1 MVFLFT
7 YPHFETNV
15 LTTSLSQTTKR
26 KFESELDH
34 MKTQHQ
40 REKEQFEHDKSLHL
54 KNIDRLTSD
63 LDAAQTENSSLK
75 NTVATQSANS
85 LALEADNSA
94 LKMKLQKTEET
105 LREREE
111 TISTLEQQLK
121 DAQQLISELESKVRE
136 EESIRRRLHNTIQEL
151 KGNIRVFCRVRPPL
165 GSELSNT
172 TTEQVMTHLDFGSDE
187 DEKTIE
193 LNQTGESASG
203 NAISKNYPF
212 AFDKVFAPKSTQSD
226 VFGEISQLV
235 QSALDGYNVCIF
247 AYGQTGSGKT
257 YT

>member
-1 MVFLFT
+1 
-7 YPHFETNV
+7 
-15 LTTSLSQTTKR
+15 
-26 KFESELDH
+26 

-40 REKEQFEHDKSLHL
+40 REKEQFEHDKSTHL
-54 KNIDRLTSD
+54 KSIEQLTTD
-63 LDAAQTENSSLK
+63 LDVAKTENHSLK
-75 NTVATQSANS
+75 NTVATQSANA

-94 LKMKLQKTEET
+94 FKMKLQKTEET

-111 TISTLEQQLK
+111 TICTLKQQVK
-121 DAQQLISELESKVRE
+121 DAQQLIAELESKVRE

-165 GSELSNT
+165 GFELTET
-172 TTEQVMTHLDFGSDE
+172 TTEQVMSHLHFGSDE
-187 DEKTIE
+187 DEKIIE

-212 AFDKVFAPKSTQSD
+212 SFDRVFAPKSNQSD
-226 VFGEISQLV
+226 VFEEISQLV